1 MLCHFLVSQNDH
13 LNTKV
18 KIMGSLSTEAKERF
32 WGKEEK
38 IEEVIANTNADKK
51 ALTNNAG
58 TFLF

>member
-1 MLCHFLVSQNDH
+1 
-13 LNTKV
+13 
-18 KIMGSLSTEAKERF
+18 MGSLSTEAKERF